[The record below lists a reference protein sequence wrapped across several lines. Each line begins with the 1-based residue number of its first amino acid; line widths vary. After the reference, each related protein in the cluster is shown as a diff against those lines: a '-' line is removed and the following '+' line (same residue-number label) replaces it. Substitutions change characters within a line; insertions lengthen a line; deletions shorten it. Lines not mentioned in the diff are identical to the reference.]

1 MNGAGD
7 GIRTRVSSGGGRE
20 RERRCF
26 TWKVCPVRSV
36 RPPLWARLGRLVRFG
51 EGRDVVRLAAGVD
64 GVSVSQ
70 ASAMRSISFSL
81 WEGEMVNSADL
92 PTYSDLILPT
102 VRAVS
107 KLGGSATAREVTTQV
122 LEDLAP
128 TDEMLAVAHAHRP
141 ESSVY
146 LERVQWARSYAKLI
160 GALESPK
167 RGVFLVTALG
177 KELLAIPLAEGQ
189 RRAWELDREFR
200 RNRPKRV
207 KEKAAAGVEEP
218 VDGIDEE
225 EAILAAEQG
234 APIPERWQDVL
245 LARLH
250 RLNPDGFEEFVL
262 YLLRLYGVELE
273 RVGGSG
279 DEGIDGIGTAP
290 LSPVLSSRVA
300 VQVKRY
306 DPNGK
311 PVGREVVA
319 LFQRD
324 AQTKGAERA
333 ILVTLGKFTEPA
345 RKAAIVTSPTVDLID
360 GERLASLVNEQK
372 LGVRNV
378 IQVDGSWFDRFD

>member
-1 MNGAGD
+1 MNSD
-7 GIRTRVSSGGGRE
+7 E
-20 RERRCF
+20 
-26 TWKVCPVRSV
+26 
-36 RPPLWARLGRLVRFG
+36 
-51 EGRDVVRLAAGVD
+51 
-64 GVSVSQ
+64 
-70 ASAMRSISFSL
+70 
-81 WEGEMVNSADL
+81 L
-92 PTYSDLILPT
+92 PAYSDLILPT

-107 KLGGSATAREVTTQV
+107 KLGGSATAREITTQV

-141 ESSVY
+141 DASVY

-177 KELLAIPLAEGQ
+177 KELLALPVEQGQ
-189 RRAWELDREFR
+189 RRALEFDREFR

-207 KEKAAAGVEEP
+207 RDKAAATVP
-218 VDGIDEE
+218 VDADDVAADTDEE
-225 EAILAAEQG
+225 EALLAAEQD
-234 APIPERWQDVL
+234 APVAERWQDTL
-245 LARLH
+245 LTRLH
-250 RLNPDGFEEFVL
+250 LLSPDGFEKFVL
-262 YLLRLYGVELE
+262 YLLRLYGLELE

-333 ILVTLGKFTEPA
+333 ILVTLGKFSEPA
-345 RKAAIVTSPTVDLID
+345 RKAAIATAPTVDLID
-360 GERLASLVNEQK
+360 GERLANLVHEQK
-372 LGVRNV
+372 LGLRSV
-378 IQVDGSWFDRFD
+378 IQVDGAWFDRFE

>member
-1 MNGAGD
+1 
-7 GIRTRVSSGGGRE
+7 
-20 RERRCF
+20 
-26 TWKVCPVRSV
+26 
-36 RPPLWARLGRLVRFG
+36 
-51 EGRDVVRLAAGVD
+51 
-64 GVSVSQ
+64 
-70 ASAMRSISFSL
+70 
-81 WEGEMVNSADL
+81 MVNSDEL
-92 PTYSDLILPT
+92 PAYSDLILPT
-102 VRAVS
+102 VRAVA
-107 KLGGSATAREVTTQV
+107 KLGGSATAREITTKV

-128 TDEMLAVAHAHRP
+128 TDEMLAVAPANRP

-167 RGVFLVTALG
+167 RGVFLVTPLG
-177 KELLAIPLAEGQ
+177 KELLTMPFDEGQ
-189 RRAWELDREFR
+189 RRALELDREFR

-207 KEKAAAGVEEP
+207 KDKATAAVP
-218 VDGIDEE
+218 VDAEEVGDDIDEE
-225 EAILAAEQG
+225 EAILAVEKDL
-234 APIPERWQDVL
+234 PVVERWQDVL

-250 RLNPDGFEEFVL
+250 RLTPDGFEKFVL
-262 YLLRLYGVELE
+262 YLLRLYGLELE

-345 RKAAIVTSPTVDLID
+345 RRAAIVTAPTVDLID
-360 GERLASLVNEQK
+360 GERLAMLVNEQK
-372 LGVRNV
+372 LGLRSV
-378 IQVDGSWFDRFD
+378 IQVDGDWFNRFD